1 MSVMGFGEAL
11 SLGCAVSWAFVL
23 ILFRHTGKSVHPFAL
38 NLFKNIIAFGLFIPT
53 ILLWHG
59 PHLPRIEAADA
70 GRLLLSGFLGL
81 GVADTL
87 VFTSLNV
94 LGAGVMAIVEC
105 LYSPFVI
112 LFSLMWLGETL
123 SRIQA
128 IGCALVVIAVF
139 IASVTI
145 NVQGVPKRD
154 IRRGIVVGMTA
165 IIMIAAGVV
174 IAKPALSGTPLLW
187 AIETRYLGG
196 LVGVLALRPFLK
208 GKVGEAVPKLA
219 PNEWLT
225 LFASSTVAYLQ
236 MMMWLGGMKFAQ
248 ASIAAVLNQTAT
260 IFTIVLAALILHEPL
275 TRVRFGAATLAMA
288 GVFLITR

>member
-23 ILFRHTGKSVHPFAL
+23 ILFRHTGKSVHQFAL
-38 NLFKNIIAFGLFIPT
+38 NLFKNVIAFGLFIPT

-112 LFSLMWLGETL
+112 LFSLIWLGETL
-123 SRIQA
+123 SRTQA
-128 IGCALVVIAVF
+128 LGCALVVVAVF

-145 NVQGVPKRD
+145 NVKGVPKRD
-154 IRRGIVVGMTA
+154 IQRGIVIGMAA

-174 IAKPALSGTPLLW
+174 IAKPALAGTPLLW

-196 LVGVLALRPFLK
+196 LVGVFALRPFLK
-208 GKVGEAVPKLA
+208 GKVGEAVPRLTPK
-219 PNEWLT
+219 EWLT
-225 LFASSTVAYLQ
+225 LFGSATVAYLQ